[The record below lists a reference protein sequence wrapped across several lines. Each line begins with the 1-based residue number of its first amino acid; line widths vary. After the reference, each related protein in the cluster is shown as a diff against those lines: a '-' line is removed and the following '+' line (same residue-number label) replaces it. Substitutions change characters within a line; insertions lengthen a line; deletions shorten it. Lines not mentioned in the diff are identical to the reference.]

1 MGKNERIQQEANHLI
16 EQLASGNM
24 NLGKGSKNLFKD
36 INYLRGDNGAR
47 VFFRQTKDGIE
58 ILEKASKANEQKVI
72 NLLHKLYDQF
82 GGKNMKIKKIS
93 YPTSLEEISDIEDD
107 NIDIFVEL
115 DDGMVYTMT
124 VSTPKN
130 YYKYMDREKID
141 YIPSMPPDIIVRK
154 LTGENIRNALETY
167 VKDDGYWFKLY
178 YLAGSTTD
186 AFDIKLM
193 DKMIQEIKKQNE
205 EIE

>member
-72 NLLHKLYDQF
+72 NLLHKLYD
-82 GGKNMKIKKIS
+82 
-93 YPTSLEEISDIEDD
+93 
-107 NIDIFVEL
+107 
-115 DDGMVYTMT
+115 
-124 VSTPKN
+124 
-130 YYKYMDREKID
+130 
-141 YIPSMPPDIIVRK
+141 
-154 LTGENIRNALETY
+154 
-167 VKDDGYWFKLY
+167 
-178 YLAGSTTD
+178 
-186 AFDIKLM
+186 
-193 DKMIQEIKKQNE
+193 
-205 EIE
+205 